1 MRRKLARHQA
11 LGLTRSTEQIIRKK
25 MMNWDAIGAI
35 AELLGAIGVIGS
47 LVYLATQLKASTQA
61 SQIEA
66 KFRLTDRMADF
77 GDMLIND
84 PKLNDIMLRG
94 HKNPESLSREEYFV
108 FSNLCQK
115 AYWYLSG
122 AYFMY
127 NTESISRDDWHE
139 FEVIA
144 HYWTKNEGFHY
155 WWKKIGHA
163 SFSGVFKAYMEDLM
177 QHKDLGERSPA
188 SSIGAQ

>member
-1 MRRKLARHQA
+1 
-11 LGLTRSTEQIIRKK
+11 
-25 MMNWDAIGAI
+25 MNWDAIGAI

-47 LVYLATQLKASTQA
+47 LVYLTTQLKASTQA
-61 SQIEA
+61 SHIEA

-94 HKNPESLSREEYFV
+94 RRDPESLSREEYFV

-115 AYWYLSG
+115 AMWYLSG

-127 NTESISRDDWHE
+127 NTQSISRDDWHE
-139 FEVIA
+139 FEVVA
-144 HYWTKNEGFHY
+144 HYWTKNKGFHY
-155 WWKKIGHA
+155 WWRKIGGRG
-163 SFSGVFKAYMEDLM
+163 FLRGLQGVSGGSHETHSQK
-177 QHKDLGERSPA
+177 
-188 SSIGAQ
+188 